1 MALRRLTAGWL
12 LAMTVA
18 VAPAA
23 AEPKLK
29 RDPSFG
35 HGVGQV
41 IAGVLFELPK
51 TVLSATMDGPL
62 VVGTMVGLL
71 AGTARA
77 LQKTVGGVV
86 EMSSAFDPWGAKKP

>member
-1 MALRRLTAGWL
+1 MK
-12 LAMTVA
+12 
-18 VAPAA
+18 P
-23 AEPKLK
+23 EPN
-29 RDPSFG
+29 FG

-41 IAGVLFELPK
+41 IDGVLFELPK
-51 TVLSATMDGPL
+51 TVLGATLEGPP

-86 EMSSAFDPWGAKKP
+86 EMATAFDPWGAKRP